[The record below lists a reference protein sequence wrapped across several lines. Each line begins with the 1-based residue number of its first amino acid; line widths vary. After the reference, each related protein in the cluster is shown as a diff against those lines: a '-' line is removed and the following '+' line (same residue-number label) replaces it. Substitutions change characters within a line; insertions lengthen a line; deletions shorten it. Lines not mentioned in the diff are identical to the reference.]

1 MNKILDKVIPIV
13 ETAFIG
19 AMILFGMYIAAAL
32 GFISYSLTH

>member
-1 MNKILDKVIPIV
+1 MSKILDKIIPIV

-19 AMILFGMYIAAAL
+19 LCIIGCMYIAAAL